1 MNGQNYNNQPIYIEE
16 DEIDLR
22 ELFATIW
29 KHKIFILFF
38 VFIVTSLAII
48 FTLSKPNEY
57 KVSITLAPQ
66 EQSKSLNLGGLGALA
81 SMAGVNVGGS
91 SGITPDIAFQKVL
104 ENYKFMT
111 NFIKKHNIDKILLNN
126 ELEKDYIFAMNNDSV
141 YKYFHHS
148 AKKDDNEKQPTL
160 FDIYTD
166 LSKQF
171 SISTDKKTGLINIDF
186 ISPSREFAYKT
197 LNQFLEDSTNYLV
210 ERNLKD
216 LNSQINK
223 YQKELKKTD
232 NLELKAE
239 LAKLVSG
246 LIKQKVYI
254 NSSKYYKVKVIT
266 DPYIPDVKDKVKPKR
281 ALIVIVAF
289 ITSFILAIFLVFFI
303 EFIKGEEK
311 EKEKI

>member
-160 FDIYTD
+160 FDIYKD

-186 ISPSREFAYKT
+186 ISPSREIAYKT